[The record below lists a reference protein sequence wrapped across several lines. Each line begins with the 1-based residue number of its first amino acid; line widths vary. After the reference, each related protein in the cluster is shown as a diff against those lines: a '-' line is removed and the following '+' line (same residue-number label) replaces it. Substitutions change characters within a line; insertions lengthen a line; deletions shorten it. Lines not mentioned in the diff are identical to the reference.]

1 MPVISTFFGIVIR
14 MYFAE
19 HPPPHF
25 HVEYQG
31 EKATFGFDGQLLTG
45 NISSR
50 RARNWI
56 REWALLY
63 RFELMLNWRN
73 IEQGEALN
81 RIEPLN

>member
-14 MYFAE
+14 MYFAD

-25 HVEYQG
+25 HVEFQG
-31 EKATFGFDGQLLTG
+31 ERATFGFDGELITG

-50 RARNWI
+50 RVRSWI
-56 REWALLY
+56 REWALLHQ
-63 RFELMLNWRN
+63 FELMLNWKN
-73 IEQGEALN
+73 IEQGQPLN

>member
-1 MPVISTFFGIVIR
+1 MF
-14 MYFAE
+14 FAE

-31 EKATFGFDGQLLTG
+31 EKATFGFNGELLTG

-50 RARNWI
+50 RARRWI
-56 REWALLY
+56 REWALLR
-63 RFELMLNWRN
+63 RFELVLNWKN
-73 IEQGEALN
+73 IEQGRALN